1 LELLQSWI
9 DQKAMSFVWP
19 WMAGHG
25 MAACL
30 YCSAPLSCINYQCHL
45 LLHHT
50 SFTQKPCS
58 KQDDINPAHR
68 HMLYLPLKGCP
79 VKTYCHSK
87 AFTTGSSSSQE
98 EILHGK

>member
-19 WMAGHG
+19 CMAGHG
-25 MAACL
+25 MAACV
-30 YCSAPLSCINYQCHL
+30 YCSAPLSCINYKCHL

-58 KQDDINPAHR
+58 KKDGINPAHR

-79 VKTYCHSK
+79 VKTYCYSK
-87 AFTTGSSSSQE
+87 AFTTGSSFSQE